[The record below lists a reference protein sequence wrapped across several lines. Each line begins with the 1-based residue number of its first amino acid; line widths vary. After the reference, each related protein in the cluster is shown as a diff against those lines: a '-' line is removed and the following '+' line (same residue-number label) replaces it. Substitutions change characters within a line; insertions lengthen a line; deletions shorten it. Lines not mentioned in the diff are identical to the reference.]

1 MTSINNQRYAQDIM
15 GGFHP
20 LYRGK
25 QGMKIFNNTTNHN
38 IGMRLLSAAALID
51 NKAMILSAQGGTKV
65 KRPKKRSYGSPE
77 RTRPSY
83 MTEEEWNEYLED
95 KKRFE
100 EYKKSIGRETDYG
113 APYTEEE

>member
-51 NKAMILSAQGGTKV
+51 NKAMILSA
-65 KRPKKRSYGSPE
+65 
-77 RTRPSY
+77 
-83 MTEEEWNEYLED
+83 
-95 KKRFE
+95 
-100 EYKKSIGRETDYG
+100 
-113 APYTEEE
+113 